1 MIYVT
6 SYFKGAAPS
15 KTKTVISHTI
25 FVLQQIQSISSN
37 NY

>member
-6 SYFKGAAPS
+6 PYFKGAALS
-15 KTKTVISHTI
+15 KTKTVTSHTI
-25 FVLQQIQSISSN
+25 FVLQQIQISSN